1 MWLMAGMTIV
11 VSAAVRRAQLVSV
24 LTLGELLLS
33 TTTNL
38 VLVSMEI
45 RHLGMFM
52 TQLTSRRRTMH
63 YRGHLLSASSSCSRG
78 MAAAAVKGAR
88 GARAAVALALEG
100 YLLKTRS

>member
-1 MWLMAGMTIV
+1 MDEASDFLSSKMRVVGESRSDSHVAHGGNKFKKQCPRICQNVFSLDVRQGMTIV

-45 RHLGMFM
+45 RHLGIFM
-52 TQLTSRRRTMH
+52 VSML
-63 YRGHLLSASSSCSRG
+63 
-78 MAAAAVKGAR
+78 
-88 GARAAVALALEG
+88 
-100 YLLKTRS
+100 